1 MKLQWD
7 PSFSVG
13 HEAMDL
19 QHRSIFMLIEELRE
33 QDGPSLDAAQRQ
45 AILSS
50 LTEYT
55 LKHFAQEEALL
66 GGLGYPGLADQAAS
80 HRHFARA
87 VADRCLGAMGSQP
100 SGPGDLL
107 PFLESWWRHH
117 ILEEDMAYRA
127 FLLARGAGRD

>member
-66 GGLGYPGLADQAAS
+66 EILAGIPS
-80 HRHFARA
+80 
-87 VADRCLGAMGSQP
+87 DREPPLVTQ
-100 SGPGDLL
+100 
-107 PFLESWWRHH
+107 
-117 ILEEDMAYRA
+117 
-127 FLLARGAGRD
+127 